1 MVDLALPVLLLWP
14 RGNQVHRVGLMLS
27 SLFHATNLLL
37 WQARRPRR

>member
-1 MVDLALPVLLLWP
+1 VVDLALPVLLLWP
-14 RGNQVHRVGLMLS
+14 RGNQGRLVGLMLA